1 MTEGKNLAEQLVQR
15 DRDSNSAGKGELLA
29 PYLGDLTENEKDQ
42 LNKYTKEKFKKADL
56 ASQQITSILLNL
68 LFFLTR

>member
-1 MTEGKNLAEQLVQR
+1 MTEGQDLAEQLAQR

-42 LNKYTKEKFKKADL
+42 LNKYTKEKVKRAGL
-56 ASQQITSILLNL
+56 ASQQDN
-68 LFFLTR
+68 